1 VCLLCK
7 TDQKQG
13 DVSTPCQYEWES
25 NVTYL
30 EPWSCNYTLDVT
42 QGWYDA
48 GDQGKYV
55 VNGGISTAQILMA
68 YERTLYMGKNSSSQ
82 LGDGS
87 LRIPERSNGYPD
99 FLDEA
104 RWEMDFM
111 LKMQVP
117 QNSTRQ
123 LFNGSYIGESR
134 VFRA

>member
-1 VCLLCK
+1 M
-7 TDQKQG
+7 
-13 DVSTPCQYEWES
+13 TPCQYGWES

-30 EPWSCNYTLDVT
+30 EPWTCNYTLDVS

-68 YERTLYMGKNSSSQ
+68 YERSLYAPKNSSNL

-104 RWEMDFM
+104 RWEMEFL

-117 QNSTRQ
+117 QNSPPQ
-123 LFNGSYIGESR
+123 LFNGTYIGRSSPSNG
-134 VFRA
+134 FSTFC